1 MNIKLYST
9 TDDPRMIN
17 KTLSLIAENVS
28 CKPAAPFNLIT
39 PNILLDYSSSY
50 NAVNYIY
57 LDDFDRYYFAELS
70 LISGRELQLS
80 CKLDPLMSFDLSNVS
95 IMAIRS
101 ESAGVNYV
109 PDHELPIDPCRMK
122 IHGDPLSADPL
133 GVYDS
138 SQKHYILITNG

>member
-1 MNIKLYST
+1 MNISLYST

-50 NAVNYIY
+50 NSVNYVYIS
-57 LDDFDRYYFAELS
+57 DFDRYYFAELS

-80 CKLDPLMSFDLSNVS
+80 CKLDPLMSFDLSNVG